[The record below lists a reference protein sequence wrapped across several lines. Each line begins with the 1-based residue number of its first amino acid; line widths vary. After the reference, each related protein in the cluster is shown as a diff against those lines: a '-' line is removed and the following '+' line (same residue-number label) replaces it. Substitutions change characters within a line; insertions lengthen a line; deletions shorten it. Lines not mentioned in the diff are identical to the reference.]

1 MKAWLATALGLALL
15 TAAPAFAQETNA
27 DPDIVVTADRL
38 QEVVRSFVGD
48 ISATSQSEDRIARWD
63 RRICPGL
70 VGIRD
75 REQAQYMV
83 DRISQRAFEVGLE
96 AGEPGCRAN
105 VLIFVTQNSGELAR
119 VIADQYHAYIGYN
132 AHEGAVTAG
141 HEALTRFVESDEP
154 VRWWHVSQTVS
165 ANGQVLGESQ
175 TQMSRDGGLRSAQV
189 VRQND
194 AGRLRGATR
203 QDFNRVIIL
212 VDAQRAAGK
221 QFSALADYV
230 AMAALAQLEPGANT
244 ARYATVLN
252 LFNAGDTTSAMT
264 EWDLAY
270 LHGLYDAPRA
280 ARNARQQEGAISR
293 TMREGL
299 SDSQNE

>member
-1 MKAWLATALGLALL
+1 MKRWLTALGLALL
-15 TAAPAFAQETNA
+15 AAAPAAAQEA
-27 DPDIVVTADRL
+27 PPEADIVVTADRL

-48 ISATSQSEDRIARWD
+48 ISATPNSEDRLARWD

-70 VGIRD
+70 IGIRD
-75 REQAQYMV
+75 RAQAQYMV

-96 AGEPGCRAN
+96 AGEPGCQAN

-119 VIADQYHAYIGYN
+119 VIADQYRVYVGYN
-132 AHEGAVTAG
+132 AHEGAVTQG
-141 HEALTRFVESDEP
+141 HEALTRFVESDQP

-175 TQMSRDGGLRSAQV
+175 TQMSRSGGFRGAQV
-189 VRQND
+189 VRQSD
-194 AGRLRGATR
+194 SGRLRGSTR
-203 QDFNRVIIL
+203 QDFNRVIII
-212 VDAQRAAGK
+212 VDANRAAGK

-230 AMAALAQLEPGANT
+230 AMAALAQLEPGADT
-244 ARYATVLN
+244 SRYATVLN
-252 LFNAGDTTSAMT
+252 LFAPDNATSAMT
-264 EWDLAY
+264 EWDIAY

-299 SDSQNE
+299 SEAQND

>member
-1 MKAWLATALGLALL
+1 MRWRIALLGLALL
-15 TAAPAFAQETNA
+15 TATPAAAQEGTVE
-27 DPDIVVTADRL
+27 PDIVVTADRL

-48 ISATSQSEDRIARWD
+48 ISATSTSEDRLARWD

-70 VGIRD
+70 IGIRD
-75 REQAQYMV
+75 RGQAQYMV

-96 AGEPGCRAN
+96 AGEPGCQPN
-105 VLIFVTQNSGELAR
+105 ILIFVTQNSGELAR
-119 VIADQYHAYIGYN
+119 VIAEQYRVYIGYN
-132 AHEGAVTAG
+132 AHEGAVTPG
-141 HEALTRFVESDEP
+141 HEALTRFVESDQP

-165 ANGQVLGESQ
+165 ANGQVLGESN
-175 TQMSRDGGLRSAQV
+175 TQMSRSGGFRGAQV
-189 VRQND
+189 VRQSD
-194 AGRLRGATR
+194 SGRLSGSTR
-203 QDFNRVIIL
+203 QDFNRVIII

-230 AMAALAQLEPGANT
+230 SMAALAQLEPGADT
-244 ARYATVLN
+244 SRYATVLN
-252 LFNAGDTTSAMT
+252 LFTPGDMTSAMT
-264 EWDLAY
+264 DWDLAY

-299 SDSQNE
+299 SDGGNN